1 MPVSGNPHLTERA
14 KARQTAKQQW
24 QLQEAANRAPSTD
37 MLLRPMAEAKVSAMG
52 QGKVAAKVPA
62 MAVDTVAVTVAA
74 MVEATAAQSK
84 RK

>member
-1 MPVSGNPHLTERA
+1 
-14 KARQTAKQQW
+14 
-24 QLQEAANRAPSTD
+24 

-52 QGKVAAKVPA
+52 QGKVAAKVPD

>member
-1 MPVSGNPHLTERA
+1 
-14 KARQTAKQQW
+14 
-24 QLQEAANRAPSTD
+24 

-62 MAVDTVAVTVAA
+62 MAVDTVAA

>member
-1 MPVSGNPHLTERA
+1 
-14 KARQTAKQQW
+14 
-24 QLQEAANRAPSTD
+24 

-62 MAVDTVAVTVAA
+62 MAVDTAAVTVAVTVAA